1 MKWSYRIAE
10 VRGIAVYVH
19 ATFLVLLAVV
29 IVSHWISSQDGAK
42 AIEGAA
48 FILALFGCV
57 VLHEFGHAL
66 TALRFGVRTRDIT
79 LYPIGGV
86 ARLERM
92 PEEPVQELLVALA
105 GPAVNVAIA
114 LGLFVVWRLGASLGA
129 LEAPSLTD
137 GTLLGRLLFINLALA
152 AFNLLPAFPMDGG
165 RVLRA
170 GLATRMDY
178 NRATRI
184 AASAGQAMALVF
196 GLIGFFYNPFLMFI
210 ALFVWVGAAQEAGL
224 VEMRTALHGIPVVR
238 AMETLF
244 RVLAPDDPLER
255 AVEETLSSPQQDFPV
270 VEQGRVVGLLTRRDL
285 LEGLARRGARSSVA
299 DSMQREFATIDASE
313 LLETAIQRLEGGSA
327 RTIPV
332 TRGGALVGLVTVE
345 NVGELVAIRS
355 SLERRTLAA
364 PRSA

>member
-19 ATFLVLLAVV
+19 ATFLALLAVV
-29 IVSHWISSQDGAK
+29 AISHWISTRDLLK
-42 AIEGAA
+42 AFEGAA
-48 FILALFGCV
+48 FILTLFGCV
-57 VLHEFGHAL
+57 VLHELGHAL

-92 PEEPVQELLVALA
+92 PEEPLQELLVALA

-114 LGLFVVWRLGASLGA
+114 LTLFVVLRLGSALGP
-129 LEAPSLTD
+129 LDELSLT
-137 GTLLGRLLFINLALA
+137 GGSFLARLLLVNLALA

-184 AASAGQAMALVF
+184 AASAGQAMALLF
-196 GLIGFFYNPFLMFI
+196 GLVGFFFNPFLMFI
-210 ALFVWVGAAQEAGL
+210 ALFVWVGAAQEAGM
-224 VEMRTALHGIPVVR
+224 VEMRTALQGVPVVR

-244 RVLAPDDPLER
+244 RVLSPGDSLSR
-255 AVEETLSSPQQDFPV
+255 AVDETLSSPQQDFPV
-270 VEQGRVVGLLTRRDL
+270 VEDGRIVGLLTRRDL
-285 LEGLARRGARSSVA
+285 LEGLARRGAGSLVA
-299 DSMQREFATIDASE
+299 ESMQREFATIDASE
-313 LLETAIQRLEGGSA
+313 MLEAALQRLEGASA

-332 TRGGALVGLVTVE
+332 TRGGTLVGLVTLD
-345 NVGELVAIRS
+345 NVGEFIAFRA
-355 SLERRTLAA
+355 SLERGAA
-364 PRSA
+364 AIRVAP